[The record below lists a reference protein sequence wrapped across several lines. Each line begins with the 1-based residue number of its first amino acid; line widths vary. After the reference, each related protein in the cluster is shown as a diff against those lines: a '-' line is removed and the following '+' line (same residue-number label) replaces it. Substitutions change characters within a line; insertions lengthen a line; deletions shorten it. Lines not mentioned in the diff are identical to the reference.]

1 MKRQTPKPI
10 IAVSIAGAS
19 EMTSLSQTA
28 IDTAIRAGELLTR
41 HHGNRTLILV
51 RDLEAWV
58 ESFPVGRPLAP
69 AHLEGKR
76 CGRPRKDTGIA

>member
-1 MKRQTPKPI
+1 MKRQTPIPI
-10 IAVSIAGAS
+10 IAVNIAGAS

-28 IDTAIRAGELLTR
+28 IDIAIRAGELRTR

-51 RDLEAWV
+51 RDLEKWV
-58 ESFPVGRPLAP
+58 ESFPAGRAPAP

-76 CGRPRKDTGIA
+76 RGRPRKDRGIA